1 MGILADIFVATEDE
15 AFAYESAIGTEDI
28 EKYERAEFK
37 GLTDLEF
44 GILWA
49 ILEKEEWNAEKHML
63 EEIDFNDEAMLVQ
76 FSEDLIALI
85 NAIDEQGFDIILD
98 EWLEVEELSGC
109 AREDI
114 RLVLNDLI
122 RLANSA
128 ASSKRGLY
136 LWVSL

>member
-15 AFAYESAIGTEDI
+15 ALAYESAIGTEDI

-49 ILEKEEWNAEKHML
+49 ILEKEEWDAEKHML

-76 FSEDLIALI
+76 FSDELIALI
-85 NAIDEQGFDIILD
+85 NAIDKQRFEIVLD
-98 EWLEVEELSGC
+98 EWLAGEELSGWQ
-109 AREDI
+109 REDI
-114 RLVLNDLI
+114 RVVLNDLI
-122 RLANSA
+122 RLAKSA
-128 ASSKRGLY
+128 ESSKRGLY
-136 LWVSL
+136 LWGSL